1 MHMPPAIEPLI
12 KVSGAWRLFGPL
24 KQDRAL
30 AGVDLALETGDF
42 LCLAGPSGSGKTTLL
57 NLMGVLDLPNQG
69 QVEILGRDTRD
80 LNLRQRALLR
90 RRHLGFIFQAYNL
103 IPVLTVFENVEYPL
117 ILAGRDRKERGDM
130 VNQALRVVGI
140 AEHAG
145 KRPGELSG
153 GQQQRV
159 AVARAI
165 AGKPPIILADEPT
178 GNLDSKTGAALMD
191 LLLHLN
197 QDLGIT
203 LTFSSHDLNVI
214 KRARRIVVLRDG
226 RIDCQWKEKE
236 GAVSRDIFIREYL
249 TGG

>member
-1 MHMPPAIEPLI
+1 MHMPSAIEPLI
-12 KVSGAWRLFGPL
+12 KVSGVWRLFGPL

-30 AGVDLALETGDF
+30 AGVDLALQTGDF

-90 RRHLGFIFQAYNL
+90 RHLGFIFQAYNL

-130 VNQALRVVGI
+130 VNQALRIVGI
-140 AEHAG
+140 AEHAS

-165 AGKPPIILADEPT
+165 AGEPQIILADEPT

-191 LLLHLN
+191 LLLRLN
-197 QDLGIT
+197 HDLGIT

-226 RIDCQWKEKE
+226 RINRQWQERK
-236 GAVSRDIFIREYL
+236 GAVSREVFIRENL
-249 TGG
+249 AVG